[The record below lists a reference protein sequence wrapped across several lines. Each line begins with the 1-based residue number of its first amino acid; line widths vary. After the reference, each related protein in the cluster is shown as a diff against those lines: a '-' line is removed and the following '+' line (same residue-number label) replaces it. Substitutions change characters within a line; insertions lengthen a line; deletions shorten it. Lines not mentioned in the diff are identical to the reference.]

1 MNVTMVEDFD
11 VVILANGKYPEHQVP
26 VRILTSAKYLICCDG
41 AVVKHVG
48 RGNTPDAVVGDLD
61 SLPGE
66 LKLAFAGK
74 LYHDPDQNSNDL
86 TKSIRFC
93 QSKGFH
99 RIAILGS
106 TGLREDH
113 TLGNISLMIYYAQL
127 GLDVTI
133 ITDTGVFIPV
143 LTSRSFASFPGQ
155 QISLFSFN
163 SETIITTD
171 GLKYPIVGQKL
182 SMWWQG
188 TLNEALRESFRIDFS
203 PGPLAVY
210 SLFQDCR

>member
-1 MNVTMVEDFD
+1 MVNDFD
-11 VVILANGKYPEHQVP
+11 AVILANGKYPEREEP
-26 VRILTSAKYLICCDG
+26 VSILSSAKFLICCDG
-41 AVVKHVG
+41 AAVKHVG

-66 LKLAFAGK
+66 LKLAFAEK
-74 LYHDPDQNSNDL
+74 LYHDPDQNTNDL

-93 QSKGFH
+93 QANGFR

-113 TLGNISLMIYYAQL
+113 TLGNISLMVNYAQTD
-127 GLDVTI
+127 LDVTI
-133 ITDTGVFIPV
+133 ITDTGIFIPV
-143 LTSRSFASFPGQ
+143 LASRSFASFAGQ

-163 SETIITTD
+163 SETTITTE

-188 TLNEALRESFRIDFS
+188 TLNEALGESFRIDFS

-210 SLFQDCR
+210 FLFRDCR

>member
-1 MNVTMVEDFD
+1 MVDDFD
-11 VVILANGKYPEHQVP
+11 VVVLANGKYPEHQVP
-26 VRILTSAKYLICCDG
+26 MEILESAKFLVCCDG

-48 RGNTPDAVVGDLD
+48 KGNTPDAVVGDLD

-74 LYHDPDQNSNDL
+74 LYHDPDQNTNDL
-86 TKSIRFC
+86 TKSIKFC
-93 QSKGFH
+93 QANEFR

-133 ITDTGVFIPV
+133 ITDTGIFIPV
-143 LTSRSFASFPGQ
+143 LASRSFVSFSGQ
-155 QISLFSFN
+155 QISLFSIN
-163 SETIITTD
+163 SETTITSE
-171 GLKYPIVGQKL
+171 GLKYPIAGQKF

-188 TLNEALRESFRIDFS
+188 TLNEALGDSFRIDFS

-210 SLFQDCR
+210 FLFRDCR

>member
-1 MNVTMVEDFD
+1 M
-11 VVILANGKYPEHQVP
+11 VILANGKYPEYKVP
-26 VRILTSAKYLICCDG
+26 LSILASAKFLVCCDG
-41 AVVKHVG
+41 AVIKHVG
-48 RGNTPDAVVGDLD
+48 KGRAPDAIVGDLD
-61 SLPGE
+61 SLPND
-66 LKLAFAGK
+66 LQLSFSGK
-74 LYHDPDQNSNDL
+74 LYHDPDQNTNDL
-86 TKSIRFC
+86 TKAIKFC
-93 QSKGFH
+93 QTNGFR
-99 RIAILGS
+99 RIAIIGS

-143 LTSRSFASFPGQ
+143 LASRSFASFNGQ

-163 SETIITTD
+163 SETTITTE
-171 GLKYPIVGQKL
+171 GLKYPITGQKF

-188 TLNEALRESFRIDFS
+188 TLNEALGDNFRIDFS

-210 SLFQDCR
+210 FLFQDCR